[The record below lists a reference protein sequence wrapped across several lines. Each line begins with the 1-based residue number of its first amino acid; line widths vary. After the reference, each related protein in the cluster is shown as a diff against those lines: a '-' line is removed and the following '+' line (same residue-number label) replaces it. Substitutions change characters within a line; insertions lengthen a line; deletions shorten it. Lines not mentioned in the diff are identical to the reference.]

1 MYISNNLKEM
11 VYMAYL
17 IMTNQN
23 TTTIEKTQSHEMSAK
38 TIWNWKQTKNFQTR
52 GEIIFQALLSR
63 KEE

>member
-1 MYISNNLKEM
+1 
-11 VYMAYL
+11 
-17 IMTNQN
+17 
-23 TTTIEKTQSHEMSAK
+23 MSAK